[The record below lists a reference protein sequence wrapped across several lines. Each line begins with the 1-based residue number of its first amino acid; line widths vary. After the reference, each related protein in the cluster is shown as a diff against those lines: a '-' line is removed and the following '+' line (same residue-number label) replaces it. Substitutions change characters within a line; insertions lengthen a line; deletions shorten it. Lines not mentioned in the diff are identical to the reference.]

1 MRKTIL
7 AGAIGVLALS
17 GCASMTDYNLYA
29 QTQQM
34 IAQKNAEA
42 EIARANALKDIA
54 ASGDSAAK
62 VAAVMSLQFSAQNQQ
77 KQQQIAAPSSMGDT
91 MLKWAS
97 VLVPSLT
104 QFYAIGK
111 SADVAVVNSNNAKD
125 VSISTTRGMVDMG
138 KLIGGKEVPVI
149 GGPDDRL
156 LYPEPTNTTVT
167 NAE

>member
-1 MRKTIL
+1 MRKSIL

-17 GCASMTDYNLYA
+17 GCASVTDYNLYS

-42 EIARANALKDIA
+42 DIARSNALKDIA

-62 VAAVMSLQFSAQNQQ
+62 VAAVMSLQFSAQNSQR
-77 KQQQIAAPSSMGDT
+77 QQQIQAPSSMGDT

-125 VSISTTRGMVDMG
+125 VSVSTTRGMVDMG

-156 LYPEPTNTTVT
+156 LYPEPTNTTIT

>member
-1 MRKTIL
+1 MIYLKESLMKKL
-7 AGAIGVLALS
+7 AIVSAIAAIALTT

-29 QTQQM
+29 QTQQI

-42 EIARANALKDIA
+42 DIARSNALKDIA

-111 SADVAVVNSNNAKD
+111 STDVAITHSNNSVKAQQSTNDMVVDLVKD
-125 VSISTTRGMVDMG
+125 RKTPIVGDA
-138 KLIGGKEVPVI
+138 
-149 GGPDDRL
+149 DDVL
-156 LYPEPTNTTVT
+156 LYPN
-167 NAE
+167 

>member
-1 MRKTIL
+1 MKKL
-7 AGAIGVLALS
+7 AIVAAIAAITLTT

-29 QTQQM
+29 QTQQI

-42 EIARANALKDIA
+42 DIARSNALKDIA
-54 ASGDSAAK
+54 ASGDSAAR

-104 QFYAIGK
+104 NVYAIAK
-111 SADVAVVNSNNAKD
+111 STDVAITHSNNSVESLK
-125 VSISTTRGMVDMG
+125 SNNGMVVDLVQG
-138 KLIGGKEVPVI
+138 RDTPIVGNRTGADGSTE
-149 GGPDDRL
+149 DFL
-156 LYPEPTNTTVT
+156 LYPR
-167 NAE
+167 

>member
-1 MRKTIL
+1 MKNL
-7 AGAIGVLALS
+7 AIVSAIAAIFLTT

-29 QTQQM
+29 QTQQI

-42 EIARANALKDIA
+42 DIARANALKDIA

-77 KQQQIAAPSSMGDT
+77 KQQQIAAPTSFGDT
-91 MLKWAS
+91 ALKWAS

-111 SADVAVVNSNNAKD
+111 SADVSIVNSNNAKD

-156 LYPEPTNTTVT
+156 LYPEPTN
-167 NAE
+167 AQ